1 MKKRKNR
8 MTTINRKKDKYQIQ
22 IWVEELSSWL
32 VFDNFSS
39 RKMAKD
45 FLASDKEMEEV
56 ETFIARSLEAEKD
69 HTEKMLKEI
78 KKSKKRKND

>member
-1 MKKRKNR
+1 